1 MVPFIN
7 QKENRCFPRID
18 FHSELRYQLRGKPNF
33 DNALSD
39 DISCG
44 GLKFTTSRFVPVETP
59 VMLEINVLNRVIR
72 PIARVAWSRNLAHSD
87 QNQMGVEFIEFNA
100 LEKKYLGDFINMQLH

>member
-18 FHSELRYQLRGKPNF
+18 FHRELRYQLRGKPNF

-44 GLKFTTSRFVPVETP
+44 GLKFTSNWLVPVATA
-59 VMLEINVLNRVIR
+59 VMFEINVLNRVIR

-87 QNQMGVEFIEFNA
+87 RSQMGVEFIEFNA